1 MVRRGRTM
9 EQGKKTEKVLD
20 LLYSVFS
27 KSLLNVKKKLQKD
40 IYNMITNLLRSGKH
54 YIHAQPSE

>member
-1 MVRRGRTM
+1 MVRPH
-9 EQGKKTEKVLD
+9 GKKTEKVLD

-27 KSLLNVKKKLQKD
+27 KSLLNVKEKLQKD
-40 IYNMITNLLRSGKH
+40 IYNTITNLLKSGKR

>member
-9 EQGKKTEKVLD
+9 ERGKKTEKVLD